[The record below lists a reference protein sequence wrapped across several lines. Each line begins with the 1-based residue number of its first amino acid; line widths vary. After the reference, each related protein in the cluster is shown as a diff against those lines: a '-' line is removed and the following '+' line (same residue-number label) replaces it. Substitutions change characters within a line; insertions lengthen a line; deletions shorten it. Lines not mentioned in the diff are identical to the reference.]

1 MKTYKSLSRYWF
13 VDIFALILL
22 IPCMLFLTACGDD
35 PKAEQQSQE
44 ATLKDNAITISVD
57 SNNVY
62 NGQPVVA
69 TATATSGQTPT
80 MYVQM
85 NLKD

>member
-1 MKTYKSLSRYWF
+1 MVCWHFFIDFAYSLY
-13 VDIFALILL
+13 VV
-22 IPCMLFLTACGDD
+22 LTACGDD

-44 ATLKDNAITISVD
+44 ATLKDNAITISVE